1 MARIESHPLP
11 PPGHPATTITEA
23 DRAEI
28 ISQANDVIDYYLNGP
43 GSFAVEGVRKPPSDE
58 PGYDS
63 TVQDLTKF
71 KSSIVNARQFVD
83 DQSGILNS
91 VVELIE
97 RTIKQVQRAADAG
110 KFGFRDNITVPAPAT
125 PDSINSARV
134 PLPPGSTDPFAPK
147 DPLSSSPGGDLQQ
160 IGIQSLFGAQG
171 GTSDNSM
178 ALGGQLPPA
187 RSRPQAPARPAPP
200 ADPSLSPLHSAPETP
215 RSFGPFAV
223 PGPLRSDAFGVPR
236 VSPEATLPAGLR
248 TGPIGDGPGIRDWRD
263 GAALASPSNFAPTP
277 VRRLSSSIRGIAQ
290 PDPSSSPLLP
300 GPDVRGGSARGRSS
314 SPSFP
319 LVRFP
324 LEALLVPDRNRA
336 LDQWASSSL
345 RRDASPPTQRAS
357 AGPASPDAPIAQDD
371 PSNLDWPPA
380 GGLLGM
386 IREYMRHLGH

>member
-28 ISQANDVIDYYLNGP
+28 ISQANDVIDYYLNGL
-43 GSFAVEGVRKPPSDE
+43 GFFAVEGVRKPPSDE

-97 RTIKQVQRAADAG
+97 RTIKQVQHAADAG

-160 IGIQSLFGAQG
+160 IGRQSLFGAQG

-236 VSPEATLPAGLR
+236 VSPEATLPAVLR
-248 TGPIGDGPGIRDWRD
+248 TGPIGDSQGIRDLRD
-263 GAALASPSNFAPTP
+263 GAALAPPSNLAPTLF
-277 VRRLSSSIRGIAQ
+277 RSSIRGTAQ
-290 PDPSSSPLLP
+290 PDPSSSALLP
-300 GPDVRGGSARGRSS
+300 GPDMRAGSARGR
-314 SPSFP
+314 PSFRP
-319 LVRFP
+319 VRFP

-345 RRDASPPTQRAS
+345 RRDAPPPTQRAS
-357 AGPASPDAPIAQDD
+357 AGPASPDAPIAQGD

>member
-11 PPGHPATTITEA
+11 PPGHSATTITEA

-43 GSFAVEGVRKPPSDE
+43 GSFAVEGIRKPPSDE

-63 TVQDLTKF
+63 TVQDLAKF
-71 KSSIVNARQFVD
+71 KASIVNARQFVD

-97 RTIKQVQRAADAG
+97 RTIKQVQHAADAG

-147 DPLSSSPGGDLQQ
+147 DPLSSSPGGELQQ
-160 IGIQSLFGAQG
+160 IGIQSLFGAQ
-171 GTSDNSM
+171 
-178 ALGGQLPPA
+178 PPPV
-187 RSRPQAPARPAPP
+187 RSRPQAPARPAPS
-200 ADPSLSPLHSAPETP
+200 ADPGLSPLHSAPEAP

-236 VSPEATLPAGLR
+236 VSPEATLPAVLR
-248 TGPIGDGPGIRDWRD
+248 TGPISDRQGIRDWRD
-263 GAALASPSNFAPTP
+263 GAALAPPSNLAPTP
-277 VRRLSSSIRGIAQ
+277 VRRLTSSIPGTAQ
-290 PDPSSSPLLP
+290 PDPSSSALLP
-300 GPDVRGGSARGRSS
+300 EPDMRGGSARGRSN

-319 LVRFP
+319 PVRFP
-324 LEALLVPDRNRA
+324 LEALLVPDRDRA
-336 LDQWASSSL
+336 LDRWASSSL
-345 RRDASPPTQRAS
+345 RRDASPLTQRAF
-357 AGPASPDAPIAQDD
+357 AGLASQDPSITQDD
-371 PSNLDWPPA
+371 PSNLDRPPV
-380 GGLLGM
+380 GGLLSM
-386 IREYMRHLGH
+386 IQDYMRNNAF